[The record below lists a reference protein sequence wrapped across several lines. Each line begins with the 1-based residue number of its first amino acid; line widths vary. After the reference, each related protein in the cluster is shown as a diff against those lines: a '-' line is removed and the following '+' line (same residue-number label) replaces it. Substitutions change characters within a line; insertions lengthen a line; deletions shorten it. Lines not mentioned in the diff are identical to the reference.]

1 MSVKQKS
8 IRARVIKSAGSVTK
22 SETVTQ
28 VSKEEAYN
36 AGDWITPP
44 IDLKGLRT
52 LVKNSAILPQCIRA
66 YKNNIAG
73 FGIGIRYREDIE
85 ETDDMR
91 SEEHTSE
98 LQSH

>member
-44 IDLKGLRT
+44 IDLKG
-52 LVKNSAILPQCIRA
+52 
-66 YKNNIAG
+66 
-73 FGIGIRYREDIE
+73 
-85 ETDDMR
+85 
-91 SEEHTSE
+91 
-98 LQSH
+98 